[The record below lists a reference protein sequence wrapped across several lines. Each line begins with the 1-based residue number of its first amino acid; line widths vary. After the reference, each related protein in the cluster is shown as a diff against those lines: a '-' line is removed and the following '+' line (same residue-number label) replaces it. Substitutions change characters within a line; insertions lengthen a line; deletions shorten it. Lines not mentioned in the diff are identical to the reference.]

1 MVMAHTQRCSI
12 NAQLQCHIGCI
23 CLTFLHCAFLN
34 VSSKHQLKK
43 MQSYIGC
50 NCAWHCE
57 LCSALWIVR
66 GIVNCARHCALTI
79 VGRGYGLIT
88 KEEVMSQLR
97 GRKRL
102 YERKEVMVW
111 SLRSA
116 HWLTNKGRYRAARA
130 AKKQQT
136 TKQQQQQQNNN
147 NKTITTNKNNNNKT
161 RYSTKTTFVKNC
173 VRHCTLWKRLC
184 HNWESSQVG
193 QVGRSEVGRSGR

>member
-1 MVMAHTQRCSI
+1 MPYAAFRQTSLSSHYMVPHSCFLVPKFNKSYPQGVWKCSP
-12 NAQLQCHIGCI
+12 NCVKVVKVVKSCQKL
-23 CLTFLHCAFLN
+23 
-34 VSSKHQLKK
+34 SKVVKSCQK
-43 MQSYIGC
+43 
-50 NCAWHCE
+50 
-57 LCSALWIVR
+57 LWIVC
-66 GIVNCARHCALTI
+66 GNVAWFGM
-79 VGRGYGLIT
+79 V
-88 KEEVMSQLR
+88 

-161 RYSTKTTFVKNC
+161 RYSTKTTFVKNF

-193 QVGRSEVGRSGR
+193 QVGRSGSLYVREVGQVDRSGK

>member
-1 MVMAHTQRCSI
+1 MFSNVFSNCLPERMHNHIGRICLNFLHCVFSNVSIKNFDQRRQS
-12 NAQLQCHIGCI
+12 HIGCI

-88 KEEVMSQLR
+88 KEEVMSQLKKGR
-97 GRKRL
+97 GYVTIADHL
-102 YERKEVMVW
+102 
-111 SLRSA
+111 
-116 HWLTNKGRYRAARA
+116 WLTDERTRVGIELLGQL
-130 AKKQQT
+130 KK
-136 TKQQQQQQNNN
+136 
-147 NKTITTNKNNNNKT
+147 
-161 RYSTKTTFVKNC
+161 
-173 VRHCTLWKRLC
+173 TLNSFHFIL
-184 HNWESSQVG
+184 V
-193 QVGRSEVGRSGR
+193 